1 MTYSPDLDMM
11 RSWVQ
16 DAFPGGKWKDG
27 NKLEWLCKVRNE
39 DKTPSCF
46 INVEK
51 RTYCD
56 FGGDSGK
63 LSELCE
69 RQGIPDLYR
78 KEEDF
83 HTRTYTPP
91 ASVDRDAVLISN
103 RWEKA
108 TPASSDFP
116 YLQKKQVSS
125 LGLKED
131 TDPKMGRVLLIPARS
146 PEGVIKGLER
156 ITPEGQKM
164 HLGAKSSVYHL
175 IGNLAEGEKVLV
187 SEGLATGLS
196 LHEISGYPVAV
207 SFGSNNLLTV
217 AQLLRYKKN
226 CTPVVCPDADSA
238 GARATEESL
247 KAGVQVIQMPEGSPK
262 GEDWNDLTIKHGA
275 EEAQKIFRQQETNS
289 PTCAEAE
296 EKKGTFCIK
305 KMNARELYQTPL
317 ASPTWAIDQMIPQG
331 LSVIAS
337 PPKTGKSYFVLQS
350 AFAVARGEKFL
361 GYRTTKGKVLLISLE
376 DTFNRLQKRIVQ
388 VCPDTSK
395 IPDNLDMTVEF
406 PRLDSEG
413 LACLDK
419 QIKENGY
426 SLVILDT
433 WGKTK
438 PNGQAK
444 RSENVYET
452 DVRLVSEVKKLA
464 DKYGISILLVH
475 HLKKGGGASKDWL
488 ESLSGS
494 MGLSAT
500 VDGLLA
506 LERDRGSDIG
516 ILKRSGRDLEDD
528 EDIGLNWLAPGW
540 EFNGSAVQMK
550 LNATKQK
557 ILTCIEKASEPVKPG
572 YIATDTGI
580 NANTV
585 RYHLSKMLQ
594 EGLIAITTDARYML
608 PPKKEIINGD
618 DDDVFTNSTNSTNTA
633 NSPNSTNSTNSCD
646 FTKTNR
652 MTNSCRDSDTID
664 LKPSVCPVGLVG
676 HIEED
681 STSSGSP
688 TKKEEIIID
697 VSFNRQEYSEAQ
709 AQSWLDSEAPPEAR
723 KLYQEKFEN
732 MHKTMGEQTSRDLAL
747 KRTWEKY
754 HSARE
759 VA

>member
-1 MTYSPDLDMM
+1 MSLYTMQD
-11 RSWVQ
+11 WVTST
-16 DAFPGGKWKDG
+16 FPGGRWENSQKT
-27 NKLEWLCKVRNE
+27 NWLVSSPFRE
-39 DKTPSCF
+39 DKHPSF
-46 INVEK
+46 SIDIEK
-51 RTYCD
+51 RCTLD
-56 FGGDSGK
+56 RGTGDAMK
-63 LSELCE
+63 LSEFCQKLGLDE
-69 RQGIPDLYR
+69 PDREGENLPS
-78 KEEDF
+78 
-83 HTRTYTPP
+83 RTQEPTINKNALIALDRWKKASP
-91 ASVDRDAVLISN
+91 AP
-103 RWEKA
+103 E
-108 TPASSDFP
+108 TFP
-116 YLQKKQVSS
+116 YLLRKGIPSYGLRTDLDKQ
-125 LGLKED
+125 
-131 TDPKMGRVLLIPARS
+131 MGQVLLIPAYDAN
-146 PEGVIKGLER
+146 GQVVGIER
-156 ITPEGQKM
+156 ISHGGEKQ
-164 HLGAKSSVYHL
+164 HLGEKKNTFYL
-175 IGNLAEGEKVLV
+175 IGEPRPGEQIYIAEGY
-187 SEGLATGLS
+187 ATACS
-196 LHEISGYPVAV
+196 LHEITAQPVAI
-207 SFGSNNLLTV
+207 SFSAFNLGNV
-217 AQLLRYKKN
+217 ARILKEKEYLP
-226 CTPVVCPDADSA
+226 TICPDA
-238 GARATEESL
+238 GASPVTNFRNVLT
-247 KAGVQVIQMPEGSPK
+247 PEGTPK
-262 GEDWNDLTIKHGA
+262 GQDWNDIAQEQGLDRARELFREQEAKSTIRTEAK
-275 EEAQKIFRQQETNS
+275 EER
-289 PTCAEAE
+289 
-296 EKKGTFCIK
+296 GTFCIK

-317 ASPTWAIDQMIPQG
+317 ASPTWIVDQMIPQG

-388 VCPDTSK
+388 VCPDTSR

-528 EDIGLNWLAPGW
+528 EDIGLNWLAPCW

-557 ILTCIEKASEPVKPG
+557 ILDCIQKSNEPVKPC
-572 YIATDTGI
+572 YVSTDTGI

-608 PPKKEIINGD
+608 PPKKR
-618 DDDVFTNSTNSTNTA
+618 NS
-633 NSPNSTNSTNSCD
+633 
-646 FTKTNR
+646 R
-652 MTNSCRDSDTID
+652 
-664 LKPSVCPVGLVG
+664 
-676 HIEED
+676 
-681 STSSGSP
+681 
-688 TKKEEIIID
+688 
-697 VSFNRQEYSEAQ
+697 
-709 AQSWLDSEAPPEAR
+709 
-723 KLYQEKFEN
+723 
-732 MHKTMGEQTSRDLAL
+732 
-747 KRTWEKY
+747 
-754 HSARE
+754 
-759 VA
+759 

>member
-1 MTYSPDLDMM
+1 MSLYDMQNWATSTFPHGRWENSQHTDWLISSPL
-11 RSWVQ
+11 R
-16 DAFPGGKWKDG
+16 
-27 NKLEWLCKVRNE
+27 E
-39 DKTPSCF
+39 DKHPSF
-46 INVEK
+46 SISLEK
-51 RTYCD
+51 RVCFDRATNEKY
-56 FGGDSGK
+56 
-63 LSELCE
+63 LISELCQKLGLDE
-69 RQGIPDLYR
+69 PDR
-78 KEEDF
+78 KGEEAS
-83 HTRTYTPP
+83 YTPP
-91 ASVDRDAVLISN
+91 ATVNKNALIAGS
-103 RWEKA
+103 RWDKA
-108 TPASSDFP
+108 QQADDSFP
-116 YLQKKQVSS
+116 YLQRKGIPCM
-125 LGLKED
+125 GLR
-131 TDPKMGRVLLIPARS
+131 TDLDGTMGEVLLVPALDAKNQ
-146 PEGVIKGLER
+146 VVGLER
-156 ITPEGQKM
+156 INAEGQKQ
-164 HLGAKSSVYHL
+164 HLGQKKDSHFL
-175 IGNLAEGEKVLV
+175 IGEPRPGEQVYIAEGF
-187 SEGLATGLS
+187 ATGAS
-196 LHEISGYPVAV
+196 LFKITGCPVAI
-207 SFGSNNLLTV
+207 SFSHFNLGNV
-217 AQLLRYKKN
+217 ANILKGKGFKP
-226 CTPVVCPDADSA
+226 TVCPDS
-238 GARATEESL
+238 GA
-247 KAGVQVIQMPEGSPK
+247 SPVPGFRNILTPDGTPDK
-262 GEDWNDLTIKHGA
+262 QDWNDLHQEHGLD
-275 EEAQKIFRQQETNS
+275 EARRMFRE
-289 PTCAEAE
+289 AEAKSTIRTEDKE
-296 EKKGTFCIK
+296 ERGTFCIK

-317 ASPTWAIDQMIPQG
+317 ASPTWIVDQMIPQG

-361 GYRTTKGKVLLISLE
+361 GYRTQKGKVLLISLE

-413 LACLDK
+413 LACLEK
-419 QIKENGY
+419 EIKENGY
-426 SLVILDT
+426 CLVILDT

-475 HLKKGGGASKDWL
+475 HLKKGGGAFKDWL

-528 EDIGLNWLAPGW
+528 EDIGLNWLAPCW

-557 ILTCIEKASEPVKPG
+557 ILDCIQKSNEPVKPC
-572 YIATDTGI
+572 YVSTDTGI

-608 PPKKEIINGD
+608 PPKKEIIDGD

-633 NSPNSTNSTNSCD
+633 NSTNSPNSTNSTNSCD

-652 MTNSCRDSDTID
+652 MTNSLRDSDTID
-664 LKPSVCPVGLVG
+664 LKPPVCPVGLVG

-681 STSSGSP
+681 FSLSGLSP
-688 TKKEEIIID
+688 D
-697 VSFNRQEYSEAQ
+697 
-709 AQSWLDSEAPPEAR
+709 
-723 KLYQEKFEN
+723 
-732 MHKTMGEQTSRDLAL
+732 
-747 KRTWEKY
+747 
-754 HSARE
+754 
-759 VA
+759 

>member
-1 MTYSPDLDMM
+1 
-11 RSWVQ
+11 
-16 DAFPGGKWKDG
+16 
-27 NKLEWLCKVRNE
+27 
-39 DKTPSCF
+39 
-46 INVEK
+46 
-51 RTYCD
+51 
-56 FGGDSGK
+56 
-63 LSELCE
+63 
-69 RQGIPDLYR
+69 
-78 KEEDF
+78 
-83 HTRTYTPP
+83 
-91 ASVDRDAVLISN
+91 
-103 RWEKA
+103 
-108 TPASSDFP
+108 
-116 YLQKKQVSS
+116 
-125 LGLKED
+125 
-131 TDPKMGRVLLIPARS
+131 
-146 PEGVIKGLER
+146 
-156 ITPEGQKM
+156 
-164 HLGAKSSVYHL
+164 
-175 IGNLAEGEKVLV
+175 
-187 SEGLATGLS
+187 
-196 LHEISGYPVAV
+196 
-207 SFGSNNLLTV
+207 
-217 AQLLRYKKN
+217 
-226 CTPVVCPDADSA
+226 
-238 GARATEESL
+238 
-247 KAGVQVIQMPEGSPK
+247 
-262 GEDWNDLTIKHGA
+262 
-275 EEAQKIFRQQETNS
+275 
-289 PTCAEAE
+289 
-296 EKKGTFCIK
+296 
-305 KMNARELYQTPL
+305 MNAKELYQTPL
-317 ASPTWAIDQMIPQG
+317 ASPSWAIDQMIPQG

-413 LACLDK
+413 LACLEK
-419 QIKENGY
+419 EIKENGY
-426 SLVILDT
+426 CLVILDT

-475 HLKKGGGASKDWL
+475 HLKKGGGAFKDWL

-528 EDIGLNWLAPGW
+528 EDIGLNWLAPCW

-557 ILTCIEKASEPVKPG
+557 ILDCIQKSNEPVKPC
-572 YIATDTGI
+572 YVSTDTGI

-608 PPKKEIINGD
+608 PPKKEIIDGD
-618 DDDVFTNSTNSTNTA
+618 DDDVFTNSTNSTNSTNTA
-633 NSPNSTNSTNSCD
+633 NSTNSPNSCD

-676 HIEED
+676 HIEEN

-709 AQSWLDSEAPPEAR
+709 AQKWLDNEAPEEAR
-723 KLYQEKFEN
+723 EIFQQKYCN
-732 MHKTMGEQTSRDLAL
+732 MIKTLSERTSRALAL
-747 KRTWEKY
+747 KRTWQKY
-754 HSARE
+754 HSTQE

>member
-1 MTYSPDLDMM
+1 MSLYTMQ
-11 RSWVQ
+11 SW
-16 DAFPGGKWKDG
+16 ATSTFPGGRWENAQHTDWLISSPLREDKHPSFSINLEKRVCYDRATGETYLISEICQKLGLPEPDHEGEDLPSRKPEPMINKNALIAGSRWNKAQQADDSFPYLLRKGIPCMGLRTDTDGTMGQVLLVPAYDTNGQIVGVERISHGGEKHHLGQKKDAYFLIGEPRPGEVIYLAEGFATGASLFKITGCPVAISFSHFNLG
-27 NKLEWLCKVRNE
+27 NVANILKGKGFNPTVCPDSGASPIPGFRNILTP
-39 DKTPSCF
+39 DKTP
-46 INVEK
+46 
-51 RTYCD
+51 D
-56 FGGDSGK
+56 
-63 LSELCE
+63 
-69 RQGIPDLYR
+69 
-78 KEEDF
+78 
-83 HTRTYTPP
+83 
-91 ASVDRDAVLISN
+91 
-103 RWEKA
+103 KA
-108 TPASSDFP
+108 
-116 YLQKKQVSS
+116 
-125 LGLKED
+125 
-131 TDPKMGRVLLIPARS
+131 
-146 PEGVIKGLER
+146 
-156 ITPEGQKM
+156 
-164 HLGAKSSVYHL
+164 
-175 IGNLAEGEKVLV
+175 
-187 SEGLATGLS
+187 
-196 LHEISGYPVAV
+196 
-207 SFGSNNLLTV
+207 
-217 AQLLRYKKN
+217 
-226 CTPVVCPDADSA
+226 
-238 GARATEESL
+238 
-247 KAGVQVIQMPEGSPK
+247 
-262 GEDWNDLTIKHGA
+262 DWNDIHQELGLDRAREMFREQEAKSTIRTEDK
-275 EEAQKIFRQQETNS
+275 EERA
-289 PTCAEAE
+289 
-296 EKKGTFCIK
+296 TFKIK

-361 GYRTTKGKVLLISLE
+361 GYRTTKGKVFLISLE

-388 VCPDTSK
+388 VCPDTSR

-444 RSENVYET
+444 RSENVFET

-528 EDIGLNWLAPGW
+528 EDIGLNWLAPCW

-557 ILTCIEKASEPVKPG
+557 ILDCIQKSNEPVKPC
-572 YIATDTGI
+572 YISTDTGI

-594 EGLIAITTDARYML
+594 EGLIAITSDSKYML

-633 NSPNSTNSTNSCD
+633 NSTNSPNSTNSTNSCD

-652 MTNSCRDSDTID
+652 MTNSRRDGDTIH
-664 LKPSVCPVGLVG
+664 LEPPVCPVGLVG
-676 HIEED
+676 HIEGD

-688 TKKEEIIID
+688 TEFEEIIID
-697 VSFNRQEYSEAQ
+697 TSFNKQEYDEVQ
-709 AQSWLDSEAPPEAR
+709 AQQWLETAPEEVQEAYR
-723 KLYQEKFEN
+723 QRVKLYSQSPSMAKS
-732 MHKTMGEQTSRDLAL
+732 GQAL
-747 KRTWEKY
+747 RKTWEQFR
-754 HSARE
+754 RE

>member
-1 MTYSPDLDMM
+1 MTYSPDLDDM

-16 DAFPGGKWKDG
+16 DAFPGGKWKDAS
-27 NKLEWLCKVRNE
+27 KIEWVCSIRDEAK
-39 DKTPSCF
+39 PSCY
-46 INVEK
+46 INIKK

-69 RQGIPDLYR
+69 QQGIADPYR
-78 KEEDF
+78 KEEEF
-83 HTRTYTPP
+83 HTRQTYTPP
-91 ASVDRDAVLISN
+91 ASVDRDAVLIN
-103 RWEKA
+103 DRWKKA
-108 TPASSDFP
+108 NPASSDFP
-116 YLQKKQVSS
+116 YLKRKQVSS
-125 LGLKED
+125 IGLRED
-131 TDPKMGRVLLIPARS
+131 VDPTLGRVILVPARS
-146 PEGVIKGLER
+146 PEGAIRGLER
-156 ITPEGQKM
+156 ISPEGKKM
-164 HLGAKSSVYHL
+164 HLGAKSGVHFL
-175 IGNLAEGEKVLV
+175 IGELAEGGKVLV
-187 SEGLATGLS
+187 AEGLATGLS
-196 LHEISGYPVAV
+196 LNAITGYPVAV
-207 SFGSNNLLTV
+207 SFGSQQLLGV
-217 AQLLRYKKN
+217 AQLLRDKKN

-247 KAGVQVIQMPEGSPK
+247 KAGVQVITMPEGSPK
-262 GEDWNDLTIKHGA
+262 GEDWNDLTIKHGL
-275 EEAQKIFRQQETNS
+275 EEAQKIFRQQEQNS
-289 PTCAEAE
+289 PACAEV
-296 EKKGTFCIK
+296 KGERATFKIK
-305 KMNARELYQTPL
+305 KMSAKELYSTPMT
-317 ASPTWAIDQMIPQG
+317 APTWAIDQMIPQG

-361 GYRTTKGKVLLISLE
+361 GYRTTKGRVLLISLE
-376 DTFNRLQKRIVQ
+376 DTFNRLQKRIAQ

-395 IPDNLDMTVEF
+395 IPDSLDLTVEF

-433 WGKTK
+433 WGKSK

-444 RSENVYET
+444 RSENCYET

-506 LERDRGSDIG
+506 LERERGSDIG

-528 EDIGLNWLAPGW
+528 EDIGLNWLAPCW

-550 LNATKQK
+550 LNASKQK
-557 ILTCIEKASEPVKPG
+557 ILTCIEKASEPVKPS

-633 NSPNSTNSTNSCD
+633 NSTNSPNSTNSTNSCD

-652 MTNSCRDSDTID
+652 MTNSRRDSDTID

-681 STSSGSP
+681 STSSGLP

-697 VSFNRQEYSEAQ
+697 VSFNRQEYSEAT
-709 AQSWLDSEAPPEAR
+709 AQQWLETAPEEVQEAYR
-723 KLYQEKFEN
+723 QRVKLYSQSPSMAKS
-732 MHKTMGEQTSRDLAL
+732 GQAL
-747 KRTWEKY
+747 RKTWEAF
-754 HSARE
+754 HRQE

>member
-11 RSWVQ
+11 RYWVQ
-16 DAFPGGKWKDG
+16 NALPNGKWKDAS
-27 NKLEWLCKVRNE
+27 KIEWLCAIRDE
-39 DKTPSCF
+39 KTPSCYVN
-46 INVEK
+46 IEK

-56 FGGDSGK
+56 FGGNSGK

-69 RQGIPDLYR
+69 QQGIADPYR

-83 HTRTYTPP
+83 HTRQTYTPT
-91 ASVDRDAVLISN
+91 ATVDADAIRIN
-103 RWEKA
+103 DRWERA

-116 YLQKKQVSS
+116 YLKKKQVLS

-196 LHEISGYPVAV
+196 LYEISGYPVAV
-207 SFGSNNLLTV
+207 SFGSNNLLAV

-238 GARATEESL
+238 GARATEEAL
-247 KAGVQVIQMPEGSPK
+247 KAGVQVITMPEGSPK

-275 EEAQKIFRQQETNS
+275 DEAQRIFKQQEQNS
-289 PTCAEAE
+289 PTCTEDKE
-296 EKKGTFCIK
+296 EKGTFCIM

-388 VCPDTSK
+388 VCPDTSR
-395 IPDNLDMTVEF
+395 IPDNLDLTVEF

-475 HLKKGGGASKDWL
+475 HLKKGGGASTDWL

-506 LERDRGSDIG
+506 LERERGSDIG

-528 EDIGLNWLAPGW
+528 EDIGLNWLAPCW

-594 EGLIAITTDARYML
+594 EGLIAITSDSKYQI
-608 PPKKEIINGD
+608 PSKKEIINND

-652 MTNSCRDSDTID
+652 MTNSRRDSDTID

-697 VSFNRQEYSEAQ
+697 VSFNKQEYNEAQ
-709 AQSWLDSEAPPEAR
+709 AQRWLETAPEEAK
-723 KLYQEKFEN
+723 KLYQEKYDR
-732 MHKTMGEQTSRDLAL
+732 MHATIKNEDSCREKAL
-747 KRTWEKY
+747 LRTWEHY
-754 HSARE
+754 RRGE

>member
-1 MTYSPDLDMM
+1 MSLYTMQ
-11 RSWVQ
+11 SW
-16 DAFPGGKWKDG
+16 ATSTFPGGRWENAQHTD
-27 NKLEWLCKVRNE
+27 WLISSPLRE
-39 DKTPSCF
+39 DKHPSF
-46 INVEK
+46 SISLEK
-51 RTYCD
+51 RCAYDRATNETY
-56 FGGDSGK
+56 
-63 LSELCE
+63 LISELCQKLGLPE
-69 RQGIPDLYR
+69 PDR
-78 KEEDF
+78 KGESLPP
-83 HTRTYTPP
+83 RTQEPTINKN
-91 ASVDRDAVLISN
+91 ALIAGS
-103 RWEKA
+103 RWDKA
-108 TPASSDFP
+108 QQANDSFP
-116 YLQKKQVSS
+116 YLKRKGVPS
-125 LGLKED
+125 LGLRTD
-131 TDPKMGRVLLIPARS
+131 TDGSMGEVLLIPAYDA
-146 PEGVIKGLER
+146 GGQVVGLER
-156 ITPEGQKM
+156 INGEGQKQ
-164 HLGAKSSVYHL
+164 HLGQKKEAFYL
-175 IGNLAEGEKVLV
+175 IGESRPGEQVYVCEGY
-187 SEGLATGLS
+187 ATGAS
-196 LHEISGYPVAV
+196 LFKITGCPVAI
-207 SFGSNNLLTV
+207 SFSHFNLGNVTNILKGKGFKPT
-217 AQLLRYKKN
+217 
-226 CTPVVCPDADSA
+226 VCPDS
-238 GARATEESL
+238 GA
-247 KAGVQVIQMPEGSPK
+247 SPIPGFRNILTPDGTHDK
-262 GEDWNDLTIKHGA
+262 QDWNDIHQEQGIDRARELFREQEAKSTVIK
-275 EEAQKIFRQQETNS
+275 
-289 PTCAEAE
+289 AEANNSF
-296 EKKGTFCIK
+296 KIQ
-305 KMNARELYQTPL
+305 KMNARELYSTPMT
-317 ASPTWAIDQMIPQG
+317 APSWAIDQMIPQG

-350 AFAVARGEKFL
+350 ALAVARGEKFL

-388 VCPDTSK
+388 VCPDTSR
-395 IPDNLDMTVEF
+395 IPDNLDLTVEF

-444 RSENVYET
+444 RSENAYET

-475 HLKKGGGASKDWL
+475 HLKKGGGASTDWL

-506 LERDRGSDIG
+506 LERERGSDIG

-528 EDIGLNWLAPGW
+528 EDIGLNWLAPCW

-557 ILTCIEKASEPVKPG
+557 ILTCIEKASEPVKPV

-594 EGLIAITTDARYML
+594 EGLIAITSDSKYQI
-608 PPKKEIINGD
+608 PSKKEIINND

-633 NSPNSTNSTNSCD
+633 NSTNSPNSTNSTNSCD

-652 MTNSCRDSDTID
+652 MTNSRRDSDTID

-697 VSFNRQEYSEAQ
+697 VSFNKQEYNEAQ
-709 AQSWLDSEAPPEAR
+709 AQRWLETAPEEVQEAYR
-723 KLYQEKFEN
+723 QRVKLYS
-732 MHKTMGEQTSRDLAL
+732 TSPSMAKSGQAL
-747 KRTWEKY
+747 RKTWEQFY
-754 HSARE
+754 RQE